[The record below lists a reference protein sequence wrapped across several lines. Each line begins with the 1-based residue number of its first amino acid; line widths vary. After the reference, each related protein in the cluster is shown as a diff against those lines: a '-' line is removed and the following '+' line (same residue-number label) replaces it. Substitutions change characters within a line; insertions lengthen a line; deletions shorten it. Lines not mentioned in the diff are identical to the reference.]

1 MVHRD
6 VKPENV
12 LITPDRRVTLTDFGI
27 AFRMG
32 SRRPSLSHVSD
43 AVGTV
48 DYMAPEH
55 DEPPPV
61 PPGDLPP
68 WSTTLRIMAVIMGL
82 LLLAGFTAEIL
93 HRGMASP

>member
-1 MVHRD
+1 MGAMR
-6 VKPENV
+6 
-12 LITPDRRVTLTDFGI
+12 TDL
-27 AFRMG
+27 AHLEEV
-32 SRRPSLSHVSD
+32 SLLD
-43 AVGTV
+43 K
-48 DYMAPEH
+48 YEP
-55 DEPPPV
+55 DEPPPA